1 VRLLLLTAGSRG
13 DVDPFLA
20 LYDRAAVDGHD
31 VRVGVTRDALGRA
44 RSGGRD
50 VIELDGDF
58 EQLVSTQGVGWAA
71 ARSYRTVVKPM
82 LAAIQASAA
91 RAVLEYRPDVVVY
104 HPKVLIA
111 PTAASAVGAL
121 AAVVEIVP
129 ILTPTSAFPA
139 AGVVSRDLGRLNRW
153 TFLAAAAGNA
163 ALTGT
168 LKVVASD
175 LALPPVRTAPDLS
188 LCPVSPTLIPRPGDW
203 PATSHLTGAWRPTPS
218 PVPLP
223 DEVESFL
230 ATGGVVYAGFGSMA
244 TGDPVERSR
253 TVVAAIRATGKR
265 AILATGW
272 GGLQVPADVLGED
285 LLVAQAV
292 DHQQVLPRVE
302 AAIHHGGA
310 GTVHAASAA
319 GTVSVIVPFMADQPW
334 WGRRLQERGLA
345 PSAIPARRLTADA
358 LAAVIAEAPTYRSA
372 GADTAAQMATE
383 DGTGRALEA
392 LSTALSNGR

>member
-1 VRLLLLTAGSRG
+1 MRLLLLPAGSRG

-20 LYDRAAVDGHD
+20 LYDRAAAEGHE
-31 VRVGVTRDALGRA
+31 VRVAVTRDALDRA

-58 EQLVSTQGVGWAA
+58 EQLVRDQGVGWAA

-82 LAAIQASAA
+82 LAAIQASGA
-91 RAVLEYRPDVVVY
+91 RAVLEYQPDVVVY

-139 AGVVSRDLGRLNRW
+139 AGVVSRDLGRLNRL

-163 ALTGT
+163 ALKGT
-168 LKVVASD
+168 LKAVASD
-175 LALPPVRTAPDLS
+175 LDLPPVRTTPDLS
-188 LCPVSPTLIPRPGDW
+188 LCPVSPTLIPRPDDW
-203 PATSHLTGAWRPTPS
+203 PPTSHLTGAWRPTPS
-218 PVPLP
+218 SAPLP
-223 DEVESFL
+223 DEVETFL
-230 ATGGVVYAGFGSMA
+230 AAGQVVYAGFGSMA
-244 TGDPVERSR
+244 TGDPVERTR
-253 TVVAAIRATGKR
+253 TVVAAIRATGQR

-272 GGLQVPADVLGED
+272 GGLQVPLDLLGED

-292 DHQQVLPRVE
+292 DHQHVLPRVQ

-310 GTVHAASAA
+310 GTVHAAAAA
-319 GTVSVIVPFMADQPW
+319 GTVSLIVPFMADQPW
-334 WGRRLQERGLA
+334 WGNRLHERGLA
-345 PSAIPARRLTADA
+345 PQPIPARRLTADT
-358 LAAVIAEAPTYRSA
+358 LAAAIAEAPTYQRT

-392 LSTALSNGR
+392 LSTALSNRR